1 MGLSGLTDNLIKGKE
16 DITSSFF
23 FFYDVQQLGK
33 ESALFIAYLFA
44 HIKNKHYI
52 CIRISGA
59 LIPYI

>member
-1 MGLSGLTDNLIKGKE
+1 MLCIL
-16 DITSSFF
+16 
-23 FFYDVQQLGK
+23 FFYDAQQLGK
-33 ESALFIAYLFA
+33 DSVLFFIAYLFA

>member
-1 MGLSGLTDNLIKGKE
+1 MGLSGLTDNLIKKKE
-16 DITSSFF
+16 DITSSF

-33 ESALFIAYLFA
+33 EPVLFIACLFA